1 MPLASTVLK
10 QRPSRQAYRIF
21 AGLLALCLVVA
32 FPANLWAHPLGNFT
46 VNRYSRL
53 EVGDNQVHLFYVVD
67 MAEIPTHQERT
78 VMDANGD
85 SQISQTEQDQYLT
98 RQVAALQSHAL
109 LTIDGAP
116 ITWSAETS
124 HLEFLPGQANLPIM
138 RLTAQYRAALP
149 ANSQTLQAEYHDEN
163 YADRIGWHEVIA
175 RSGVGASLLKSSVPA
190 QDLSNELRNY
200 PADLLQSPAAVN
212 SASFE
217 FKWQAGLSNNSGASA
232 PNTNASA
239 ASTNSSL
246 ALRQAASPFA
256 DRMAMPT
263 LGPLALL
270 LALLAAFGYGA
281 AHALTPGHGK
291 TIVGA
296 YLVGSRGTIWHAFF
310 LGLTTTITHTAGI
323 FAIGLLT
330 WFASRFI
337 LPEKIFPWLS
347 VISGL
352 LVVVI
357 GISLVW
363 GGLRNLLG
371 RPTQAQA
378 NDHDHA
384 EFFAQGAADNF
395 IHAHGSGPAHSHLPP
410 GTDGA
415 PLSWRSL
422 LVLGVSGGLVP
433 CPDAL
438 VGMLGAIALQR
449 IGFGLIMLIAY
460 SLGLASVLTVI
471 GILLVHSGKLFERI
485 PESGRVL
492 RLMPVASALFITIV
506 GIGIAWQAFMQ
517 TGLFAIG

>member
-1 MPLASTVLK
+1 MNLAFTISNQRYRRRLHILLAS
-10 QRPSRQAYRIF
+10 
-21 AGLLALCLVVA
+21 LLALCLLLEL
-32 FPANLWAHPLGNFT
+32 PASLWAHPLGNFT

-53 EVGDNQVHLFYVVD
+53 ELDGKQVHLFYVID
-67 MAEIPTHQERT
+67 MAEIPTHQDRT
-78 VMDANGD
+78 LMDTNGD
-85 SQISQTEQDQYLT
+85 DQISQTEQDQYLAH
-98 RQVAALQSHAL
+98 QVSMLQSNAH
-109 LTIDGAP
+109 LTINGAP
-116 ITWSAETS
+116 ITWLAQAS
-124 HLEFLPGQANLPIM
+124 HLEFLPGQANLPIL
-138 RLTAQYRAALP
+138 RLTARYVAPLP
-149 ANSQTLQAEYHDEN
+149 ANSAIMQAAYDDEN
-163 YADRIGWHEVIA
+163 YADRIGWHEVIV
-175 RSGVGASLLKSSVPA
+175 RASADATLLKSSVSEK
-190 QDLSNELRNY
+190 DLSNELRNY
-200 PADLLQSPAAVN
+200 PADLLQSPEAVN
-212 SASFE
+212 TASFE
-217 FKWQAGLSNNSGASA
+217 FKLQAAASSNAATSAST
-232 PNTNASA
+232 TNAVQS
-239 ASTNSSL
+239 STNSSL

-256 DRMAMPT
+256 DRMAMPI

-296 YLVGSRGTIWHAFF
+296 YLVGSRGTVWHALF
-310 LGLTTTITHTAGI
+310 LGITTTITHTAGI

-357 GISLVW
+357 GLSMVW
-363 GGLRNLLG
+363 AGLRNLLK
-371 RPTQAQA
+371 RPGQAQDTA
-378 NDHDHA
+378 HDHSDL
-384 EFFAQGAADNF
+384 FAQGQLDNF
-395 IHAHGSGPAHSHLPP
+395 VHAHGSGPAHSHLPP
-410 GTDGA
+410 GANGA

-449 IGFGLIMLIAY
+449 IGFGLVMLIAY

-471 GILLVHSGKLFERI
+471 GILLVHSGKLFQRI

-517 TGLFAIG
+517 TGLFTIG